1 MCGLRLMLV
10 LSFAPRGFSPGT
22 PIFLSPQK
30 PAFPYSISTSNQ
42 VDEGPISGGATS
54 KSLFDIIIF
63 LNVSDKKYQSDSFRQ
78 FNMREVWTPWHLTA
92 DASQSRKY
100 WFIYCMQRTKH
111 CSRILPGLDNKGHK
125 ILLRELEFFFL
136 IPYFSPTICHHLN
149 VYVHFMTKA
158 DFYSEQVVPSL

>member
-1 MCGLRLMLV
+1 MV

-54 KSLFDIIIF
+54 KSLFVIIIF

-78 FNMREVWTPWHLTA
+78 FNMREV
-92 DASQSRKY
+92 
-100 WFIYCMQRTKH
+100 
-111 CSRILPGLDNKGHK
+111 
-125 ILLRELEFFFL
+125 
-136 IPYFSPTICHHLN
+136 
-149 VYVHFMTKA
+149 
-158 DFYSEQVVPSL
+158 